1 VGPAASRPA
10 QTGCRLFFIII
21 ITLIKE
27 NPKEIEPKSITD
39 FEVPELAID
48 FEESEPITD
57 F

>member
-1 VGPAASRPA
+1 VTILP
-10 QTGCRLFFIII
+10 LIYV

-48 FEESEPITD
+48 FEESEPISD
-57 F
+57 FKNRNPLGI